1 MDNEKGLIGGSDNE
15 AQQMAQRNSTADVF
29 KILVGIVLSI
39 FLHTILDI
47 VLENTF
53 DNTSHIEYIYSIDI
67 M

>member
-1 MDNEKGLIGGSDNE
+1 MDSEKGLIGGSDNE